1 MGGPDRPWGWPEQC
15 RRQAL
20 CLKEG
25 GAGGVASGV
34 GRVVRDG
41 AADGGGGG
49 SRHGGQVGGDDL
61 CRQRL
66 TLFTERQLDLVETK
80 TKQENVR

>member
-1 MGGPDRPWGWPEQC
+1 MGGPDRPWGWPEQR
-15 RRQAL
+15 RRQGL

-34 GRVVRDG
+34 GRVVCDG
-41 AADGGGGG
+41 AADGSGR
-49 SRHGGQVGGDDL
+49 RHGGQVGGYDL

-66 TLFTERQLDLVETK
+66 TLFTERQLDLVETE